1 MNAMRCF
8 NFGMEPVRVVELG
21 GKPWFVAADVCRV
34 LEIENNRDAVSVLD
48 EDEKA
53 DVGITDTSS
62 NGTIQG
68 RKVKAVS
75 ESGLYSLIFKSR
87 KPQARKFRRWVTGE
101 VLPALREHG
110 RYELQDAMQQSERGR
125 LCELR
130 ELLLETARDVR
141 AKRLTPGQAQ
151 AIAITAS
158 RYLETL
164 KLEGEALGYEKV
176 LGLRA
181 DKTHGGFLPRHGQA
195 APDGA
200 AVELLQEL
208 PQPEVLCAEEGEPS
222 LPPERD
228 AGEAGVGEAEP
239 GAETPA

>member
-1 MNAMRCF
+1 MSALHCF
-8 NFGMEPVRVVELG
+8 NFGVEPVRVVERDAQ
-21 GKPWFVAADVCRV
+21 PWFVAADVCRV
-34 LEIENNRDAVSVLD
+34 LEHSNSRMAVQDLD
-48 EDEKA
+48 EDEKG
-53 DVGITDTSS
+53 VS
-62 NGTIQG
+62 NAYTPGGQQEMTVI
-68 RKVKAVS
+68 S
-75 ESGLYSLIFKSR
+75 ESGLYALIFKSR
-87 KPQARKFRRWVTGE
+87 KPQARKFRKWVTGE

-110 RYELQDAMQQSERGR
+110 RYALEGVMQQSERGK
-125 LCELR
+125 LTELR
-130 ELLLETARDVR
+130 RLLLDTAQDVR

-151 AIAITAS
+151 AVAITAS

>member
-8 NFGMEPVRVVELG
+8 NFGLEPVRVVELG

-176 LGLRA
+176 LGLSG
-181 DKTHGGFLPRHGQA
+181 DKTAGGVLSRHGQTPPEA
-195 APDGA
+195 G
-200 AVELLQEL
+200 AVELLQEM
-208 PQPEVLCAEEGEPS
+208 PQREV
-222 LPPERD
+222 PPE
-228 AGEAGVGEAEP
+228 ATGESGLPGTGDGGEKGVGETEP